1 MPNPL
6 LPRGAFARLG
16 IVALIALFFAVPQ
29 IARAEWKD
37 MNSDV
42 NATNFIVKVGPP
54 DSPSGLCTGTLI
66 SLKYRLVLTAN
77 HCVDDNIAIEE
88 KEETSDNGV
97 VDKVKR
103 EVFTD
108 MQLEQKN
115 YQGFRNVGSATFL
128 SRIVAHKKAYDLG
141 LLQIRAD
148 TIPQTVYSHVLG
160 TDGKVERGDT
170 VFAVGNPRGLDA
182 SVSKGIVSSTTRMI
196 KVSWADADVPFYQVD
211 AAINSG
217 NSGGALYNADGQ
229 LIGLPDA
236 SAGAGLGL
244 AIPVDVLRK
253 FLTENCYE
261 DVWNDGNAAKTHD
274 QCVADKLKEENDRRE
289 KNGVAPLQPSDKAES
304 SGGLTLKAL
313 NDMEERRQTSIFDLF
328 TMDHAH

>member
-1 MPNPL
+1 MKV
-6 LPRGAFARLG
+6 
-16 IVALIALFFAVPQ
+16 ITALCISSITLSLAVTS
-29 IARAEWKD
+29 AHAEWKD
-37 MNSDV
+37 MNADI
-42 NATNFIVKVGPP
+42 NMTNFILKVGPP
-54 DSPSGLCTGTLI
+54 DSPDGLCTATLI
-66 SLKYRLVLTAN
+66 SLKYRLIMTAN
-77 HCVDDNIAIEE
+77 HCVDDNIKVEE

-97 VDKVKR
+97 VEKVKR

-128 SRIVAHKKAYDLG
+128 ARIIAHKKSYDLG

-160 TDGKVERGDT
+160 PNDKVTRGDT

-196 KVSWADADVPFYQVD
+196 KVPWADADVPFYQVD
-211 AAINSG
+211 AAINLG
-217 NSGGALYNADGQ
+217 NSGGALYNDSGQ

-253 FLTENCYE
+253 FLNENCYE
-261 DVWNDGNAAKTHD
+261 DVWNDGNATKTHE

-289 KNGVAPLQPSDKAES
+289 KNGMPPLKPDDKTDS
-304 SGGLTLKAL
+304 SGALTLKAL
-313 NDMEERRQTSIFDLF
+313 KDLEERPQLPFLQLLGIDK
-328 TMDHAH
+328 